1 MFSFVRGRT
10 ITTEIKTFSGDA
22 PLDTA
27 EQVKRFQEFFEE
39 NYYSILLDN
48 ISKGKLFIHVDFSKL
63 SLFDPEL
70 SEILIDNPED
80 TIKAAELSIKNLDLP
95 LEKKK
100 IKQIRVRIFNLP
112 ESQRIII
119 KHIRSKHIGKFIQL
133 EGIVRQKSDVRP
145 QVTIATFECPS
156 CGHEITVPQL
166 DEKFREPTKCGCG
179 RKGKFRLI
187 KKDLV
192 DSQRMVLE
200 EAADSLEGGEQPKR
214 ISIILREDLV
224 SPISEKKTN
233 PGSRVAISG
242 VIKEIP
248 IILRTGGQS
257 TRFEIVVEGNY
268 IEGKEEDFSEIKITQ
283 EEKEEIIAL
292 SKDKQL
298 IKKIVQSAAPTIYGH
313 EYIKEALIFQMVGG
327 VKKGRKDDV
336 TSRGDMHILL
346 IGDPGSGKS
355 QLLKRMSNIAPKGRF
370 VSGKG
375 ASGAGLTASVVR
387 DEFMNGWSL
396 EAGALVLANK
406 GMVFIDELDKM
417 SREDQSAMHEA
428 LEQQTVTISKA
439 NIQATLVCE
448 TTVLAAANPKLGRF
462 EPYEMLAKQIDL
474 PSTIL
479 NRFDLIFPFRDL
491 PDKDKDK
498 KLADFLLNIHMM
510 HNKKEKIEVPINTDI
525 LRKYIAYAKSLK
537 PVLTQEAVDEI
548 SKYYVKMRS
557 SGSDEDGIKSIPI
570 SARQLEGLVRLSEAS
585 AKIWLRKE
593 VTVDDAKKAIELVH
607 YSLSQI
613 GMDPKTGKI
622 DLDRITSS
630 ISASDRSVI
639 VHVKNIINQLE
650 KTLGTKTI
658 PIQEIV
664 EMGKQKKIDE
674 DKIGESIEK
683 LKRSGDIYEPK
694 RGFISKI

>member
-1 MFSFVRGRT
+1 
-10 ITTEIKTFSGDA
+10 
-22 PLDTA
+22 
-27 EQVKRFQEFFEE
+27 
-39 NYYSILLDN
+39 
-48 ISKGKLFIHVDFSKL
+48 
-63 SLFDPEL
+63 
-70 SEILIDNPED
+70 
-80 TIKAAELSIKNLDLP
+80 
-95 LEKKK
+95 
-100 IKQIRVRIFNLP
+100 
-112 ESQRIII
+112 
-119 KHIRSKHIGKFIQL
+119 
-133 EGIVRQKSDVRP
+133 
-145 QVTIATFECPS
+145 
-156 CGHEITVPQL
+156 
-166 DEKFREPTKCGCG
+166 
-179 RKGKFRLI
+179 
-187 KKDLV
+187 
-192 DSQRMVLE
+192 MVLE
-200 EAADSLEGGEQPKR
+200 EASDSLEGGEQPKR

-233 PGSRVAISG
+233 PGSKIALTG

-257 TRFEIVVEGNY
+257 TRFEIVVEGNF
-268 IEGKEEDFSEIKITQ
+268 IEGKEEDFSEIKITE
-283 EEKEEIIAL
+283 EEKEEIFAL
-292 SKDKQL
+292 SKDKLL

-327 VKKGRKDDV
+327 VRKGRKDDV

-355 QLLKRMSNIAPKGRF
+355 QLLKRMSSIAPKGRF

-387 DEFMNGWSL
+387 DEFMNGWAL

-417 SREDQSAMHEA
+417 SKEDMSAMHEA

-491 PDKDKDK
+491 PDKESDK
-498 KLADFLLNIHMM
+498 KLADFLLEIHMM
-510 HNKKEKIEVPINTDI
+510 HNKREKIVVPIDTDI
-525 LRKYIAYAKSLK
+525 LRKYISYAKSLK
-537 PVLTQEAVDEI
+537 PELSQEAIEEI

-585 AKIWLRKE
+585 AKLWLRKV

-650 KTLGTKTI
+650 KSLGTKTI
-658 PIQEIV
+658 PIQEIE
-664 EMGKQKKIDE
+664 EMGKQKKIDK
-674 DKIGESIEK
+674 DKISESIEK